1 MTSILIAD
9 DHEVVRQGLRAILET
24 RPNCEVV
31 AEALDGK
38 EAILKAIATKPDIA
52 VLADTLPLVD
62 GLEATRQIRASLPKT
77 EVLVFAMHDNEM
89 LIEGLL
95 KAGARGYVR
104 KSDAKRCLLEAI
116 EALAANRAYF
126 SSAISQMLLDENP
139 AKGALPPSTLTAR
152 QRAVVQL
159 VAEGYSNKQIGRLL
173 NVSIKTVDSHRRD
186 INDKLNLSKRAALV
200 RYAVRNKLV
209 KP

>member
-1 MTSILIAD
+1 VTRILIAD
-9 DHEVVRQGLRAILET
+9 DHEVVREGLRDILESH
-24 RPNCEVV
+24 PNCEVV

-38 EAILKAIATKPDIA
+38 EAILKAVETKPDIA

-77 EVLVFAMHDNEM
+77 EVLVFAMHDNET
-89 LIEGLL
+89 LIEQLL

-116 EALAANRAYF
+116 TALAANRAYF
-126 SSAISQMLLDENP
+126 SSASQMLLEENP
-139 AKGALPPSTLTAR
+139 AKRALPQPTLTER

-159 VAEGYSNKQIGRLL
+159 VAEGYSTKQVARLL
-173 NVSIKTVDSHRRD
+173 NLSAKTVNTHRRD
-186 INDKLNLSKRAALV
+186 IRDKLNLSKITELV
-200 RYAVRNKLV
+200 RYAIRNKLV

>member
-1 MTSILIAD
+1 MTRILIAD
-9 DHEVVRQGLRAILET
+9 DHEVVREGLRDILESH
-24 RPNCEVV
+24 PNCEVV

-38 EAILKAIATKPDIA
+38 EAILKAVETKPDIA

-77 EVLVFAMHDNEM
+77 EVLVFAMHDNET
-89 LIEGLL
+89 LIEELL
-95 KAGARGYVR
+95 KAGAKGYVR

-116 EALAANRAYF
+116 EALAVNRAYF
-126 SSAISQMLLDENP
+126 SSASQTLLEENP
-139 AKGALPPSTLTAR
+139 AKRALPQPTLTER

-159 VAEGYSNKQIGRLL
+159 VAEGYSTKQVARLL
-173 NVSIKTVDSHRRD
+173 NLSAKTVNTHRRD
-186 INDKLNLSKRAALV
+186 IRDKLNLSKITELV
-200 RYAVRNKLV
+200 RYAIRNKLV

>member
-9 DHEVVRQGLRAILET
+9 DHEVVRLGLRVILET
-24 RPNCEVV
+24 RPNCEVI

-52 VLADTLPLVD
+52 VVADTLPLVD
-62 GLEATRQIRASLPKT
+62 ALEATRQIRASLPKT
-77 EVLVFAMHDNEM
+77 EVLVFAVHDNEM

-116 EALAANRAYF
+116 EALAAHRAYF
-126 SSAISQMLLDENP
+126 SPAPQMFREENP
-139 AKGALPPSTLTAR
+139 AKRSLPQSTLTER
-152 QRAVVQL
+152 ERAVVKL
-159 VAEGYSNKQIGRLL
+159 VAEGYSNKQIARLL
-173 NVSIKTVDSHRRD
+173 NRSNRTVDTHCRH
-186 INDKLNLSKRAALV
+186 INDKLNLSTRTALV
-200 RYAVRNKLV
+200 RYAVRNKIV
-209 KP
+209 EP

>member
-9 DHEVVRQGLRAILET
+9 DHEVVRLGLRAILEA

-52 VLADTLPLVD
+52 VVADTLPLVD

-77 EVLVFAMHDNEM
+77 EVLVFAMHGNEM
-89 LIEGLL
+89 LIEELL

-126 SSAISQMLLDENP
+126 SSPTSQMLLEDNP
-139 AKGALPPSTLTAR
+139 AKRARPSSTLTQR

-159 VAEGYSNKQIGRLL
+159 VAEGYSTKQIARLL
-173 NVSIKTVDSHRRD
+173 NVSAKTVDSHLRD
-186 INDKLNLSKRAALV
+186 IRDKLNLSKSAELV

-209 KP
+209 EP

>member
-9 DHEVVRQGLRAILET
+9 DHEVVRLGLRAILET

-52 VLADTLPLVD
+52 VLADTLPVVD
-62 GLEATRQIRASLPKT
+62 GLEATRQIRASLPQT
-77 EVLVFAMHDNEM
+77 EVLVFAMHHNEM
-89 LIEGLL
+89 LIEELL
-95 KAGARGYVR
+95 RAGARGCVR
-104 KSDAKRCLLEAI
+104 KSDAKRRLLEAI

-152 QRAVVQL
+152 QR
-159 VAEGYSNKQIGRLL
+159 RC
-173 NVSIKTVDSHRRD
+173 RRVFEQAD
-186 INDKLNLSKRAALV
+186 WQASQRQYQDRGFASS
-200 RYAVRNKLV
+200 
-209 KP
+209 